1 MSAFQCSILTFAESQ
16 LEEVERPKS
25 FRFFKLGAKTTQQ
38 LNYMM
43 EAFDRQVV
51 EPEGEGAAGNELPD
65 EEDMPEGVRR
75 YFRNCKLRVS
85 FTYSQNFQF
94 LVKKSMDVGG
104 SRVFI
109 LKSVSGQMTD
119 LWVEGRKRPGCPA
132 LPPAHAARDRAAGSE
147 LGRPR
152 TGGGQVSTWEGTQ
165 GRHCCFVGMHGP
177 VECGS
182 LPREVSARKTS
193 CRDGPPFAHSQ
204 HRPERLQEAC
214 RMSKLGEACWKALKG
229 RHAFA
234 QSRNSLAAAGMPRR
248 GYTAQDDREI

>member
-1 MSAFQCSILTFAESQ
+1 MIAFQCSILTFAESQ

-75 YFRNCKLRVS
+75 YSKLRVS
-85 FTYSQNFQF
+85 FTYCQNFQF
-94 LVKKSMDVGG
+94 LVKKSMDVDG

-119 LWVEGRKRPGCPA
+119 LWVETVSNRVVQLFFRPTLQGIELQAVSLGGRVLAEDTFPPG
-132 LPPAHAARDRAAGSE
+132 
-147 LGRPR
+147 
-152 TGGGQVSTWEGTQ
+152 
-165 GRHCCFVGMHGP
+165 
-177 VECGS
+177 
-182 LPREVSARKTS
+182 
-193 CRDGPPFAHSQ
+193 
-204 HRPERLQEAC
+204 
-214 RMSKLGEACWKALKG
+214 KALKDATATLLERMDVTSLEASLVKFRLG
-229 RHAFA
+229 R
-234 QSRNSLAAAGMPRR
+234 QAAEM
-248 GYTAQDDREI
+248 DRPWRTLSTVLNDLKKRAR